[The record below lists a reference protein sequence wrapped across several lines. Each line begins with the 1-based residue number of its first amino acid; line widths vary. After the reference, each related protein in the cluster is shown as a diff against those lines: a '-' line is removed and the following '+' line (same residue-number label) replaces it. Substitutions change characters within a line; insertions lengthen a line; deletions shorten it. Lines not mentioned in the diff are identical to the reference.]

1 MNNENKNNGELIG
14 KAKEFHEK
22 IKTLRM
28 QFFSAL
34 DDFKKYYVY
43 YHKNPEVS
51 EFQNFFMSS
60 KSNLQSLNNELY
72 MLTNGIQSNI
82 EKLSE
87 KITTLQGKLKNE
99 KVLYNTLD
107 KLSSN
112 INTKG
117 SAIMKN
123 DQKTLYNQ
131 QYFMNVEMIVG
142 VFLSGSILYYVFK
155 QNKLT

>member
-1 MNNENKNNGELIG
+1 MDPISNSQ
-14 KAKEFHEK
+14 K
-22 IKTLRM
+22 IETIQN
-28 QFFSAL
+28 QFFSVL

-112 INTKG
+112 INIKG

-131 QYFMNVEMIVG
+131 QYFMNIEMIVG
-142 VFLSGSILYYVFK
+142 VFLSGSMLYYVFK
-155 QNKLT
+155 QNKLA

>member
-1 MNNENKNNGELIG
+1 MDPISNSQ
-14 KAKEFHEK
+14 K
-22 IKTLRM
+22 IETIQN
-28 QFFSAL
+28 QFFSVL
-34 DDFKKYYVY
+34 DDFKIYYVY

>member
-1 MNNENKNNGELIG
+1 
-14 KAKEFHEK
+14 
-22 IKTLRM
+22 
-28 QFFSAL
+28 
-34 DDFKKYYVY
+34 VY

-112 INTKG
+112 INIKG

-131 QYFMNVEMIVG
+131 QYFMNIEMIVG
-142 VFLSGSILYYVFK
+142 VFLSGSMLYYVFK
-155 QNKLT
+155 QNKLA

>member
-1 MNNENKNNGELIG
+1 MDPVSNSQ
-14 KAKEFHEK
+14 K
-22 IKTLRM
+22 IETIQN
-28 QFFSAL
+28 QFFSVL

-112 INTKG
+112 INIKG

-142 VFLSGSILYYVFK
+142 VFLSGSMLYYVFK

>member
-1 MNNENKNNGELIG
+1 MDPISNSQ
-14 KAKEFHEK
+14 K
-22 IKTLRM
+22 IETIQN
-28 QFFSAL
+28 QFFSVL

-112 INTKG
+112 INIKG
-117 SAIMKN
+117 STIMKN

-155 QNKLT
+155 RNKLT

>member
-1 MNNENKNNGELIG
+1 MDPISNSQ
-14 KAKEFHEK
+14 K
-22 IKTLRM
+22 IETIQN
-28 QFFSAL
+28 QFFSVL